1 MKPAPKMREM
11 RTMFHVKHQS
21 ALTALAAG
29 LLLSGCVSI
38 GAKPPAQL
46 LTLDAVQ
53 KVPAGAGRVAGGGRT
68 LIVADPDAPKMLDT
82 VRVPVQLGPTSVA
95 YVTKVQW
102 ADTPRHLFR
111 RLLAETITATTDR
124 VVLDAGQFSGDG
136 GQRLGGE
143 LIAFTVDEV
152 SHSAIVTY
160 DAVLTTPAGVALAR
174 QRFTASA
181 PVSGKIE
188 STTVGAPL
196 NAAANKVV
204 ADVAAWAAAVK
215 D

>member
-143 LIAFTVDEV
+143 LIAFTVDEA

-196 NAAANKVV
+196 NAAANKVA